1 MTRYRIGNFSAPVC
15 GFKMNAGMLRSLQF
29 LAMFL
34 CAAVLA
40 AAAQQKA
47 RPQPPLPAS
56 QVPPRSEESQA
67 NSDNTQSNSQ
77 PAADSSAYSSSRANV
92 IDLSPPPDDSKTH
105 PGSAEAVRE
114 AEDAAGLAEGDAI
127 GGVQDFHL
135 WDPHKAAK
143 DIEVGDFYFHQKNYP
158 AALDRYQE
166 ALLYQN
172 NNALAA
178 YKVGECQ
185 EILGAPD
192 EAREA
197 YQAYLN
203 ILPEGP
209 LARKAH
215 DALIRL
221 EEKSDVKAANK
232 SDHKRAAPDPAL
244 TQRH

>member
-1 MTRYRIGNFSAPVC
+1 M
-15 GFKMNAGMLRSLQF
+15 
-29 LAMFL
+29 
-34 CAAVLA
+34 LA

-56 QVPPRSEESQA
+56 QAPPRSEGSQA
-67 NSDNTQSNSQ
+67 NSDNPQ
-77 PAADSSAYSSSRANV
+77 PNPPPPANSSAYSSSRANV

-114 AEDAAGLAEGDAI
+114 AEDAAGLVEGDAI
-127 GGVQDFHL
+127 GGVQEFHL

-143 DIEVGDFYFHQKNYP
+143 DIEVGDYYFHQKNYP

-221 EEKSDVKAANK
+221 EEKSDVNAANK
-232 SDHKRAAPDPAL
+232 SDHKKAAPDPTLA
-244 TQRH
+244 QPR

>member
-1 MTRYRIGNFSAPVC
+1 MSGFTLPAC

-29 LAMFL
+29 LAVFL
-34 CAAVLA
+34 CAAMLA

-56 QVPPRSEESQA
+56 QAPPRSEGSQA
-67 NSDNTQSNSQ
+67 NSDNPQPNSP
-77 PAADSSAYSSSRANV
+77 PAANSSAYSSSRANL

-114 AEDAAGLAEGDAI
+114 AEDAAGLVEGDAI
-127 GGVQDFHL
+127 GGVQEFHL

-143 DIEVGDFYFHQKNYP
+143 DIEVGDYYFHQKNYP

-221 EEKSDVKAANK
+221 EEKSDVNAADK
-232 SDHKRAAPDPAL
+232 SDHKKAAPDPILA
-244 TQRH
+244 QPR